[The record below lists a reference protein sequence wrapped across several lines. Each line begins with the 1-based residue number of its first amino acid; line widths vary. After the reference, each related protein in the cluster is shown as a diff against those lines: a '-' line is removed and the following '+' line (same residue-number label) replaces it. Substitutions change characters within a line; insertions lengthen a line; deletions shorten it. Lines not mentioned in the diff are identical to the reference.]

1 MRGPAVRLRGLI
13 LDVGGVL
20 TGGPPVTDLPA
31 RSRAVG
37 VRTALLTD
45 ASSVAPDLAAL
56 VDVVRLG
63 SDGPRKPHPEA
74 FLSAA
79 AALGVPIGEC
89 VVVDDA
95 EANVRGAREA
105 GAVVVR
111 HVDATTTVLEV
122 EILLDLH
129 PEHRSH

>member
-1 MRGPAVRLRGLI
+1 MTTRRLRGLI

-20 TGGPPVTDLPA
+20 TDGPPVTDLPA

-45 ASSVAPDLAAL
+45 ASSVPPGLAAL

-74 FLSAA
+74 FRAAA
-79 AALGVPIGEC
+79 AALGVPIEEC

-111 HVDATTTVLEV
+111 HVAADATVLEV

-129 PEHRSH
+129 PEHRGR

>member
-1 MRGPAVRLRGLI
+1 MRGLI

-20 TGGPPVTDLPA
+20 TDGPPVTDLP
-31 RSRAVG
+31 RRASSAG
-37 VRTALLTD
+37 IRTALLTD
-45 ASSVAPDLAAL
+45 ATSVPPELAAL

-63 SDGPRKPHPEA
+63 PDGPRKPHPEA
-74 FLSAA
+74 FRAA
-79 AALGVPIGEC
+79 AEALGVPVEQC

-95 EANVRGAREA
+95 EANLRGAREA

-111 HVDATTTVLEV
+111 HSDADTTVLEV
-122 EILLDLH
+122 EILLDLR

>member
-1 MRGPAVRLRGLI
+1 MTDALKGLI

-20 TGGPPVTDLPA
+20 TDGPPVTHLPA
-31 RSRAVG
+31 RARAAG
-37 VRTALLTD
+37 IRTALLTD
-45 ASSVAPDLAAL
+45 ASSVAPELAAL

-63 SDGPRKPHPEA
+63 SDGPRKPHPDA
-74 FLSAA
+74 FRAAA
-79 AALGVPIGEC
+79 AALGVPVEQC

-111 HVDATTTVLEV
+111 HADAETTVLEV

-129 PEHRSH
+129 PEHRRN